1 MAGVY
6 YNYVLNGYIMVP
18 IIIILW
24 CYNRSGCRPI
34 VARAGSNREVI
45 AEKIELDEI
54 ETFLHVAAY
63 NNNRFSPCGC
73 SSEVN

>member
-1 MAGVY
+1 MHNFESKRMAGVY

-34 VARAGSNREVI
+34 VASAGSNRETVC
-45 AEKIELDEI
+45 
-54 ETFLHVAAY
+54 
-63 NNNRFSPCGC
+63 NW
-73 SSEVN
+73 EVSTWKLLLKKLNWMKLKLFFM